1 VALISSNTVSLTVRI
16 VSIPQEKTSQAF
28 RDALHEQ
35 YKSST
40 VAKKKRRQREQARAS
55 DKMSG
60 KNIGVSKRL
69 DLSAKVSRPGKNN

>member
-1 VALISSNTVSLTVRI
+1 VSLTVRI
-16 VSIPQEKTSQAF
+16 VSISQEKTSQAF

-69 DLSAKVSRPGKNN
+69 DLSAKVSRSGKNN